1 MARITNKFIFFDTL
15 QKFRNR
21 LAADEIPLTSIA
33 FVNEVEV
40 KNAGQPNETT
50 EIKHSFI
57 YTQGQYWYTT
67 LSEDTQDVVAK
78 LETLEDLVEGG
89 YVQYDE
95 VQQTYAPNTETLVNG
110 REKTNELPISSK
122 ALKGAI
128 EGLTIN
134 SGNPVSDSGK
144 YIDTIKEENGII
156 TPHFKQVAASEV
168 SYDNSSDTGVTATT
182 VQSAIHDIYN
192 FTTNNGLVRLY
203 NSSGNLVQDKNIG
216 VDGTTY
222 TIKQGNEVVAN
233 INIPKEMFLR
243 SGEVVYGTL
252 THSGNTVTFTP
263 NDPDSTGTT
272 VGISNDDHSNA
283 IIKLL
288 IDVNDT
294 EGNDTEERAIYIP
307 AADLVTVYRTG
318 SNSGTDKVVVT
329 VDNSNHT
336 ISASVRQGSIEE
348 SDLTSALQTKISGK
362 ADSSFVG
369 TIPNGATATTV
380 TGYVDE
386 KAAASKTVVEE
397 GTSDSSPRH
406 VTVTPNNTSA
416 DGHTIY
422 KINETNIASASYVG
436 TIPGNSSAS
445 NVVAYV
451 DEQISALDTAVGGTN
466 LWENGTGTN
475 STKTK
480 AGNTTAAGALSI
492 SAGDHTTTNNRGEA
506 AFGVYNTS
514 TTGSTDKEK
523 TVFSVGIG
531 DSVQPSNGFDV
542 RMDGSVFIQ
551 LDRGDINGAAPW
563 RLQDE
568 LEWWVEPDPEP

>member
-1 MARITNKFIFFDTL
+1 MARRITNKFIFFDTL

-182 VQSAIHDIYN
+182 VQGAIHDIYN
-192 FTTNNGLVRLY
+192 FTTNNGLVKLY
-203 NSSGNLVQDKNIG
+203 DSSGNLVQDKNIE
-216 VDGTTY
+216 VNGTTY

-243 SGEVVYGTL
+243 SGDVVYGTYN
-252 THSGNTVTFTP
+252 SNTKVFTP
-263 NDPDSTGTT
+263 DNPDANHPNGTP
-272 VGISNDDHSNA
+272 NADQSNA
-283 IIKLL
+283 LIKLL
-288 IDVNDT
+288 IDIDDT
-294 EGNDTEERAIYIP
+294 EGDDTEERAVYIP
-307 AADLVTVYRTG
+307 AASLVTEYKSG
-318 SNSGTDKVVVT
+318 SGNNDKVKIT
-329 VDNSNHT
+329 VNPDTHLIT
-336 ISASVRQGSIEE
+336 ASVSQGTIEE
-348 SDLTSALQTKISGK
+348 SDLTLALQNKINGK

-380 TGYVDE
+380 TGYIDE
-386 KAAASKTVVEE
+386 KAAASKTVVQE
-397 GTSDSSPRH
+397 GTSDSTPRH
-406 VTVTPNNTSA
+406 VTVTPDNNSA
-416 DGHTIY
+416 DGHITY

-436 TIPGNSSAS
+436 TIPGTSSAS
-445 NVVAYV
+445 TVVAYV

-531 DSVQPSNGFDV
+531 DSVQTSNGFDV

>member
-1 MARITNKFIFFDTL
+1 MAIITNKFIFFDTL

-40 KNAGQPNETT
+40 KNAGQQNETT

-78 LETLEDLVEGG
+78 LETLEDLINGG
-89 YVQYDE
+89 YVKYDE
-95 VQQTYAPNTETLVNG
+95 VQQTYRPNDETLINSQ
-110 REKTNELPISSK
+110 KTNELPISSK

-168 SYDNSSDTGVTATT
+168 SYDNSSDTGVTQTT
-182 VQSAIHDIYN
+182 VQGAIHDIYH

-203 NSSGNLVQDKNIG
+203 DSSGNLVQDKNIE
-216 VDGTTY
+216 VNGTTY

-243 SGEVVYGTL
+243 SGDVVYGTYN
-252 THSGNTVTFTP
+252 SNTKVFTP
-263 NDPDSTGTT
+263 DNPDANHPNGTP
-272 VGISNDDHSNA
+272 NADQSNA
-283 IIKLL
+283 LIKLL
-288 IDVNDT
+288 IDIDDT
-294 EGNDTEERAIYIP
+294 EGDDTEERAVYIP
-307 AADLVTVYRTG
+307 AASLVTEYKSG
-318 SNSGTDKVVVT
+318 SGNNDKVKIT
-329 VDNSNHT
+329 VNPDTHLIT
-336 ISASVRQGSIEE
+336 ASVSQGTIEE
-348 SDLTSALQTKISGK
+348 SDLTSALQTKINGK

-380 TGYVDE
+380 TGYIDE
-386 KAAASKTVVEE
+386 KAAASKTVVQE
-397 GTSDSSPRH
+397 GTSDSNPRH
-406 VTVTPNNTSA
+406 VTVTPDNTSA
-416 DGHTIY
+416 DGHTTY

-436 TIPGNSSAS
+436 TIPGTSSAS
-445 NVVAYV
+445 SVVAYV
-451 DEQISALDTAVGGTN
+451 DEQISALETAVGGTN

-514 TTGSTDKEK
+514 TSGSTDKEK

-531 DSVQPSNGFDV
+531 DNVQTSNGIDV
-542 RMDGSVFIQ
+542 RMDGSIFIQ

-568 LEWWVEPDPEP
+568 LEWWVEPDPAP